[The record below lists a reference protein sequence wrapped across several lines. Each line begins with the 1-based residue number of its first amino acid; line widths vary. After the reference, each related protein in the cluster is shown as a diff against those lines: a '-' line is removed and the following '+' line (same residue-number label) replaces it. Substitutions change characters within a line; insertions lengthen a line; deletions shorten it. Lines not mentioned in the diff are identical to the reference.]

1 MGTTAIVAGATGL
14 VGGELVQCLL
24 ESPYY
29 NRVIILVRKIT
40 NLKHDKL
47 IEIVVDYEN
56 LDAEQREF
64 DIHQTPYYGMN
75 FEKAIV
81 FCVLGT
87 TMKIAQSKEAFRK
100 VDYQYPLQLAELA
113 QKHGA
118 EQFHV
123 VTAMGSNPDSTI
135 FYSQVK
141 GQLEIALKQLNLQ
154 SLHIYHP
161 SLILGNRT
169 EFRFGERIGTVFMRA
184 LSLVLVGGL
193 RKYKAIH
200 ARTIAQGMMYAS
212 QKKQAGTY
220 LYEYNDITKFAR
232 KI

>member
-24 ESPYY
+24 ESPYH
-29 NRVIILVRKIT
+29 NRVIILVRKAT

-47 IEIVVDYEN
+47 IELVVDYEN
-56 LDAEQREF
+56 LDEQREF
-64 DIHQTPYYGMN
+64 DSHQTPYYGMN

-87 TMKIAQSKEAFRK
+87 TMKIARTKEAFRK
-100 VDYQYPLQLAELA
+100 VDYQYPLQLAVLA

-161 SLILGNRT
+161 SLILGNRK
-169 EFRFGERIGTVFMRA
+169 EFRLGERIGAVFMRA

-193 RKYKAIH
+193 SKYKAIH
-200 ARTIAQGMMYAS
+200 AKTIAQGMMYAS
-212 QKKQAGTY
+212 QNNQAGTY
-220 LYEYNDITKFAR
+220 IYEYNEISKFAR

>member
-14 VGGELVQCLL
+14 TGGELVQCLL
-24 ESPYY
+24 ESPFY
-29 NRVIILVRKIT
+29 NRVIILVRKAT
-40 NLKHDKL
+40 NLKHDNL
-47 IEIVVDYEN
+47 IELVVDYDN
-56 LDAEQREF
+56 LDVSMQREF
-64 DIHQTPYYGMN
+64 DLHQTPYYD

-87 TMKIAQSKEAFRK
+87 TMKLAQTKEAFRK

-123 VTAMGSNPDSTI
+123 VTAMGTNPDSTI

-141 GQLEIALKQLNLQ
+141 GQLEKALKQLNLP

-161 SLILGNRT
+161 SLILGNRK
-169 EFRFGERIGTVFMRA
+169 EFRLGERIGAVFMRV
-184 LSLVLVGGL
+184 LSLVLIGGL

-212 QKKQAGTY
+212 QEKQAGTH
-220 LYEYNDITKFAR
+220 LYEYNEISKFAR

>member
-1 MGTTAIVAGATGL
+1 MGKTAIVAGATGL

-29 NRVIILVRKIT
+29 NHVIILVRKAT
-40 NLKHDKL
+40 NLKQDKL
-47 IEIVVDYEN
+47 IELIVDYEN
-56 LDAEQREF
+56 LDAASI
-64 DIHQTPYYGMN
+64 D
-75 FEKAIV
+75 FENAIV

-87 TMKIAQSKEAFRK
+87 TMKIAQTKEAFRK

-123 VTAMGSNPDSTI
+123 VTAVGINPNSTI
-135 FYSQVK
+135 FYNQVK
-141 GQLEIALKQLNLQ
+141 GQLEIALKQLNLP

-161 SLILGNRT
+161 SLILGNRK
-169 EFRFGERIGTVFMRA
+169 EFRLGERIGAVFMRV

-200 ARTIAQGMMYAS
+200 ARTIAQGMMNAS
-212 QKKQAGTY
+212 QKKQAGTHI
-220 LYEYNDITKFAR
+220 YEYNEISKFAR